1 MLRRLSLGASILAC
15 LALTSHVFA
24 QAGPSPSPATPAP
37 NSNPGEG
44 GNAAPS
50 TGSTVNTGNGSGS
63 TVIIQP
69 VPTGGTTYGPAFGPS
84 MNDLNK
90 GLPSSSRSRSGNET
104 DGFDLGGSSGGSGVV
119 YGGKGAAGI
128 IGPQRPIEVPAI
140 HVVRKGDTLWDLC
153 DSYYANPWGWPKV
166 WSYNPQ
172 IVNPHWIYPG
182 DQIRMRDANDPLGQR
197 REQLAGASVGGS
209 GLSKRGARGLPPS
222 TVFLRDHGFLGDPKR
237 DVWGELVGAAED
249 QMLLSNGNHVYLQL
263 RPGVE
268 LKPGQTLTIFTPIRK
283 PDDVPGAR
291 NPPGEIVS
299 VKGTIKIDQ
308 FNPKTRIAR
317 GEVVESLDVIE
328 RGFHVGPVG
337 RQFDVVPPKPA
348 SKTVQARVLS
358 SLYPHKV
365 LGQHQ
370 LAFLDHGSED
380 GLEPGTRLF
389 VLRQGDSWKNT
400 LNVGNTMLK
409 YRMKIESAQSAD
421 VERTPTAEDDKQFPS
436 EVVAELRI
444 IRAEKYSS
452 LAIVIESRRELE
464 PGDVAVAL
472 QGK

>member
-1 MLRRLSLGASILAC
+1 V
-15 LALTSHVFA
+15 T
-24 QAGPSPSPATPAP
+24 
-37 NSNPGEG
+37 
-44 GNAAPS
+44 
-50 TGSTVNTGNGSGS
+50 TGSGG
-63 TVIIQP
+63 TVIIQTA
-69 VPTGGTTYGPAFGPS
+69 PTGGTAYGPAFGPS
-84 MNDLNK
+84 MGELNK
-90 GLPSSSRSRSGNET
+90 GLSSSSQSRTGNET
-104 DGFDLGGSSGGSGVV
+104 DGFDLGGSKSGPSVV

-153 DSYYANPWGWPKV
+153 GSYYSNPWGWPKV

-182 DQIRMRDANDPLGQR
+182 DQIRLRDANDPRALRG
-197 REQLAGASVGGS
+197 EQLAAATPGGS
-209 GLSKRGARGLPPS
+209 SKASRRGLPPS

-249 QMLLSNGNHVYLQL
+249 QMLLSNGNHVYLMM

-268 LKPGQTLTIFTPIRK
+268 LRPGQSLTIFTPIRK

-291 NPPGEIVS
+291 KPPGEIVS

-308 FNPKTRIAR
+308 FNPKTRVAR
-317 GEVVESLDVIE
+317 GEVVEALDVIE
-328 RGFHVGPVG
+328 RGYRVGPVG
-337 RQFDVVPPKPA
+337 RQFDVVPPKA
-348 SKTVQARVLS
+348 ATKNVQVRVLS
-358 SLYPHKV
+358 SVYPHRV

-370 LAFLDHGSED
+370 LTFLDHGSED
-380 GLEPGTRLF
+380 GLEAGTRLF
-389 VLRQGDSWKNT
+389 VLRQGDTWRNT
-400 LNVGNTMLK
+400 LNVGNNMLK
-409 YRMKIESAQSAD
+409 YRMKIESSKSAD
-421 VERTPTAEDDKQFPS
+421 AERTPVAEDDKSFPS
-436 EVVAELRI
+436 EVVAELRV

-452 LAIVIESRRELE
+452 LAIVVETRREIE